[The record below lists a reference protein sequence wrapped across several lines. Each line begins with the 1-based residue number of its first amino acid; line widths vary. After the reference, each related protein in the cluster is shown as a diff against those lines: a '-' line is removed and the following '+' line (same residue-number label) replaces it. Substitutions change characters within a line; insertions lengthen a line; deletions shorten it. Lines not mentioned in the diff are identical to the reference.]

1 MLGIELKGKT
11 ALITGAT
18 QGIGK
23 SVADIFHKAGANLIL
38 TGTKMTEIQTLND
51 ENRLRGISNIR
62 YFQLDL
68 ASAESTEDFLAKLEQ
83 YTQIDIC
90 VNNAG
95 INIVN
100 EFDSTTEQDFD
111 LINLVN
117 LKGPYKLLKAVTPL
131 MVKNQYGRIVN
142 VASIWSVVTRK
153 GRSLYTTSKH
163 GLVGLTKTLSVELA
177 SQNVLVNAVSPGF
190 TLTELTKRT
199 NATAELKSIS
209 STIPIGRMA
218 DPDEIANLIVY
229 LCSDLNT
236 YITGQ
241 NITIDGGYTNL

>member
-11 ALITGAT
+11 VLITGAT

-23 SVADIFHKAGANLIL
+23 SVADVFQKAGANLIL
-38 TGTKMTEIQTLND
+38 TGTKEAEIETLNA
-51 ENRLRGISNIR
+51 ENRKQDISNIR
-62 YFQLDL
+62 YLQLDL
-68 ASAESTEDFLAKLEQ
+68 AREDSTQKFLANLGEYAK
-83 YTQIDIC
+83 IDIC

-95 INIVN
+95 INIID
-100 EFDSTTEQDFD
+100 EFASTTEEDFD
-111 LINLVN
+111 LISQVN
-117 LKGPYKLLKAVTPL
+117 LRGPYNILKAVTPG
-131 MVKNQYGRIVN
+131 MVKNHYGRIVN

-153 GRSLYTTSKH
+153 GRSLYTTSKN
-163 GLVGLTKTLSVELA
+163 GLVGLTKTLAVELA

-199 NATAELKSIS
+199 NSEADLKLIS
-209 STIPIGRMA
+209 SNIPIGRMA
-218 DPDEIANLIVY
+218 DPEEIANLIVY